1 MLFEKDCVIH
11 CAGRAHK
18 VYENEYS
25 SLEKYRLI
33 NFETTKKIAIQCAM
47 VGVKRLIFLS
57 SVGVLGNNTNNRKP
71 FLYSDEPNP
80 MEDYAISK
88 LEAERSLLEISNNT
102 GLEIVVIRSPIVYGP
117 SAPGNLNRLI
127 KLIKTRLPLPFSLI
141 NNQRSLI
148 GVENLIDIIIRCIN
162 HPDAKGKS
170 FLVSDGEDLSTPE
183 LIKLIA
189 SSMGI
194 KAHLFP
200 VPLYLL
206 KFIGSLFGKRK
217 EINRFV
223 GSLRVD
229 DSYTKEI
236 LNWTPP
242 ISVEEGIRR
251 MVKDK

>member
-1 MLFEKDCVIH
+1 
-11 CAGRAHK
+11 
-18 VYENEYS
+18 
-25 SLEKYRLI
+25 
-33 NFETTKKIAIQCAM
+33 
-47 VGVKRLIFLS
+47 
-57 SVGVLGNNTNNRKP
+57 
-71 FLYSDEPNP
+71 
-80 MEDYAISK
+80 
-88 LEAERSLLEISNNT
+88 
-102 GLEIVVIRSPIVYGP
+102 
-117 SAPGNLNRLI
+117 
-127 KLIKTRLPLPFSLI
+127 
-141 NNQRSLI
+141 
-148 GVENLIDIIIRCIN
+148 
-162 HPDAKGKS
+162 
-170 FLVSDGEDLSTPE
+170 
-183 LIKLIA
+183 
-189 SSMGI
+189 MGI